1 MSGWTV
7 VVVNED
13 AAGELRALSADLR
26 GKFERIVALI
36 ETKGVEQVHEPYIK
50 HLEGKLW
57 EMRMMGR
64 DNIARSIYM
73 TAVGRRV
80 VVLHTFVK
88 KQDKTPRRALEIA
101 RARMKEVK

>member
-1 MSGWTV
+1 MANWSV
-7 VVVNED
+7 VVVNEE
-13 AAGELRALSADLR
+13 AAEELRTLTADLR
-26 GKFERIVALI
+26 GKFERIVALV
-36 ETKGVEQVHEPYIK
+36 EMKGLEQVHEPYIK
-50 HLEGKLW
+50 HLERKLW

-73 TAVGRRV
+73 TATGRRV
-80 VVLHTFVK
+80 VVLHTLVM

>member
-1 MSGWTV
+1 MAIWHV

-13 AAGELRALSADLR
+13 AAEELRALSADLR

-36 ETKGVEQVHEPYIK
+36 EAKGLEQVHEPYIK

-57 EMRMMGR
+57 EMRMIGR
-64 DNIARSIYM
+64 DNIARSIYV
-73 TAVGRRV
+73 TATGRRV
-80 VVLHTFVK
+80 VVLHTFIK

-101 RARMKEVK
+101 RARMKEVR